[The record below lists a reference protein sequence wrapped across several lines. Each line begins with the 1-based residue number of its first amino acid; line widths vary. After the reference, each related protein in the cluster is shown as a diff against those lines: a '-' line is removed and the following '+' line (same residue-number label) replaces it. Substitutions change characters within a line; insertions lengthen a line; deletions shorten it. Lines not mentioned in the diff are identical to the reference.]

1 MQFDLTS
8 LFWLFFFVMAFLPII
23 KQRRIMSSRLSFI
36 RKIEQERRSRV
47 ITLIHRQESLSFL
60 GIPLRRFIDM
70 EDSEMVLRAVRL
82 TPDDMPIDIIL
93 HTPGGFVLA
102 AEQIARALKRHPAK
116 VTAIIPHYAMSGGT
130 LIALAA
136 DEILLDENA
145 VLGPVDP
152 QIGQYPASSIVRV
165 LREKPP
171 GDIDD
176 QTIILADV
184 AEKATR
190 QIYNTAVQIL
200 TPRLSDDQASELA
213 QILSEGRW
221 THDFALVCSTL
232 TEMGLPVN
240 CNLPDYIYL
249 LMDLYP
255 QPTRQIPSV
264 EYIPIPYRRE
274 RKA

>member
-274 RKA
+274 PKA